1 MAYGYETGVLAQGRK
16 AGRSWKVMFAL
27 ALAAAGGGFAAYG
40 YLVPYQ
46 KLLKGLSARN
56 GELQEEKAAVEAA
69 QVSRDKLREELDRR
83 QEEVNAK
90 TMAAEKHK
98 GALGSLTDALK
109 PVVDPLGAQV
119 SSDGAKVKITLTT
132 KSLFEGPFTAAIS
145 PDGLAALKVVAGAV
159 GKARPRMLAIR
170 APLSL
175 APPPKELQQ
184 FHNVG
189 EFSMLRAAR
198 VSLALFESGFG
209 SDRLSVVGQAV
220 PPPTGRKPKPG
231 SPPEIVDLL
240 VELD

>member
-46 KLLKGLSARN
+46 KLLGGLSARN
-56 GELQEEKAAVEAA
+56 AELQEQKTAVEAA
-69 QVSRDKLREELDRR
+69 QAARDKLREELDQR
-83 QEEVNAK
+83 QEELNAK
-90 TMAAEKHK
+90 ATAAEKHK
-98 GALGSLTDALK
+98 SALGSLTDALK
-109 PVVDPLGAQV
+109 PVLDPLGAQV

-132 KSLFEGPFTAAIS
+132 KSLFEGPFTAAVS
-145 PDGLAALKVVAGAV
+145 ADGLAALKLVAGAI
-159 GKARPRMLAIR
+159 GKARPRTLAIR
-170 APLSL
+170 APLSV
-175 APPPKELQQ
+175 APPPRELSQ

-198 VSLALFESGFG
+198 VSLALFESGVG
-209 SDRLSVVGQAV
+209 ADRLSVGGQAV
-220 PPPTGRKPKPG
+220 PPPSGRRPKPG

-240 VELD
+240 VDLD